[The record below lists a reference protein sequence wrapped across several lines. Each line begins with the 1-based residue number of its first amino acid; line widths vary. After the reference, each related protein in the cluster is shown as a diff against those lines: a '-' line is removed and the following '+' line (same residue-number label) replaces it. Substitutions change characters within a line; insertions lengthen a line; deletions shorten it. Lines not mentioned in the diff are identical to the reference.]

1 MRLVYV
7 SPVPLSS
14 FAQRPHHF
22 VEWFHRQHD
31 AQVLWIEPG
40 PSRLPRLSD
49 SRRLVRA
56 LGSAGPDLS
65 PPWSRENWLHHLR
78 CRVAPL
84 EPLKWGRVLNQQLW
98 RPVLKAIDEFVTPDT
113 RIVLG
118 KPCALSL
125 ELSRRYRGQDV
136 VFDVMD
142 HLSDFFEGR
151 SRRWMRQAET
161 RLAEEVRWIMA
172 SSTALTHNLA
182 AHHAKLRTVLN
193 GLSLPS
199 DQYGGSAVLPA
210 PPERPVFGYVG
221 TIDHWFDWEAV
232 AQLAEENPQA
242 RVDLVGP
249 CGHPPTLELPDN
261 VRLLPPIPQHQVH
274 DVLRGFN
281 LGLIPFR
288 LCRLTQYVDP
298 VKYYEYRAAGLPVLS
313 SRFGEMAHRGPRD
326 GVFFFDDLWSEH
338 TGIAQVLASRPSP
351 AQTQEFVTHHAWH
364 RRFEA
369 VEFLQS
375 PSSHAHPQ
383 AVPAPGQTAHRAEP
397 PNPTPALAPAALA
410 PALAPAF
417 SPRTAAQHWDAWQRG
432 HSAQG
437 QRFTDWGDHPTVLE
451 EVFHRA
457 FGNPRTGF
465 FEFLSARYP
474 QLSAAH
480 ALSLCSGDGGFE
492 CSLLDRGVFGRIT
505 GFELSA
511 ERIQAAR
518 RAANGHAIDFVQAD
532 VNHADYGQGRY
543 DVVFAKAALHHVEN
557 LEHALDQILRCLRPG
572 GLLIAIDFF
581 GPTRFQWTDAQ
592 LAACNAFWQTRVPP
606 ALRVE
611 ADGRPTPPIG
621 RPRPADLIAMDPS
634 EAVRSS
640 ELHAL
645 LQAHFD
651 MQHDIP
657 LGGALL
663 NLLLS
668 GDRVN
673 RFDPADDIHNQVLRE
688 AAAHEHALMNS
699 GVLGSDFRFIVA
711 RPRAM
716 HGLG

>member
-22 VEWFHRQHD
+22 VEWFHRYHG
-31 AQVLWIEPG
+31 AEVLWVEPG

-49 SRRLVRA
+49 FRRLKRA
-56 LGSAGPDLS
+56 LGASGPDLS
-65 PPWSRENWLHHLR
+65 PPWSTESWLHHLR

-84 EPLKWGRVLNQQLW
+84 EPLQWGRALNQQLW
-98 RPVLKAIDEFVTPDT
+98 RPVLKAIDDFVTPDT
-113 RIVLG
+113 HIVLG

-125 ELSRRYRGQDV
+125 ELSRRYRGLNV

-182 AHHAKLRTVLN
+182 AHQAKLRTVLN
-193 GLSLPS
+193 GLTLPP
-199 DQYGGSAVLPA
+199 QPLAVAPRSAAPA
-210 PPERPVFGYVG
+210 SQPVFGYVG

-249 CGHPPTLELPDN
+249 CGYPPTLELPDN
-261 VRLLPPIPQHQVH
+261 VRLLPPIPQHEVH
-274 DVLRGFN
+274 SVLCGFSM
-281 LGLIPFR
+281 GLIPFR

-298 VKYYEYRAAGLPVLS
+298 VKYYEYRAAGLPVLT
-313 SRFGEMAHRGPRD
+313 SRFGEMAHRSARD

-338 TGIAQVLASRPSP
+338 LTIDQVLTSRPSP
-351 AQTQEFVTHHAWH
+351 EETREFVDHHAWH
-364 RRFEA
+364 RRFET

-375 PSSHAHPQ
+375 ESVSA
-383 AVPAPGQTAHRAEP
+383 PANRQPADRAEP
-397 PNPTPALAPAALA
+397 PQPGPAEA
-410 PALAPAF
+410 
-417 SPRTAAQHWDAWQRG
+417 STRTAQHWDAWQLSRP
-432 HSAQG
+432 ARG
-437 QRFTDWGDHPTVLE
+437 QRFTDWGDHPTVLQ
-451 EVFHRA
+451 EVFSRA
-457 FGNPRTGF
+457 FGSPDTGF

-474 QLSAAH
+474 QLSRAH
-480 ALSLCSGDGGFE
+480 ALSLCCGDGGFE

-505 GFELSA
+505 GLELSGQ
-511 ERIQAAR
+511 RIEAGR
-518 RAANGHAIDFVQAD
+518 RAVNGHAMSFVQAD
-532 VNHADYGQGRY
+532 VNRASYGQACF
-543 DVVFAKAALHHVEN
+543 DVVFAKAALHHIEN
-557 LEHALDQILRCLRPG
+557 LEHALDQITRCLRPG

-581 GPTRFQWTDAQ
+581 GPSRFQWTDAQ
-592 LAACNAFWQTRVPP
+592 LAVCNAFWQTRVPP
-606 ALRVE
+606 ALRTE
-611 ADGRPTPPIG
+611 PDGSPTAPVQRPLV
-621 RPRPADLIAMDPS
+621 ADLVAMDPS

-640 ELHAL
+640 ELHDL
-645 LQAHFD
+645 LTSRFD
-651 MQHDIP
+651 LEQDIP

-673 RFDPADDIHNQVLRE
+673 RFDPEDDTHNQVLRE
-688 AAAHEHALMNS
+688 AASHERALMDQ
-699 GVLGSDFRFIVA
+699 GVLSSDFRFVVA
-711 RPRAM
+711 RPRSVN
-716 HGLG
+716 